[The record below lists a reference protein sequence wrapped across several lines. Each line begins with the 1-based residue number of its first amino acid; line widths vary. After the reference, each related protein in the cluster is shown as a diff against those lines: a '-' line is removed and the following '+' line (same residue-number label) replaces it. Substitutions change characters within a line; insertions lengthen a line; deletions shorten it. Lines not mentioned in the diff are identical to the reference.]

1 MMSAVHLQNAM
12 SHPSWVCGLK
22 QEVSYLDVGQ
32 VLSHPSWVCGLK
44 LRELMGHTSIS
55 SHTLRGC
62 VD

>member
-1 MMSAVHLQNAM
+1 MKL

-22 QEVSYLDVGQ
+22 QVSAAAGQ
-32 VLSHPSWVCGLK
+32 HIDESHPSWVCGLK
-44 LRELMGHTSIS
+44 PSDVSTVHTIA